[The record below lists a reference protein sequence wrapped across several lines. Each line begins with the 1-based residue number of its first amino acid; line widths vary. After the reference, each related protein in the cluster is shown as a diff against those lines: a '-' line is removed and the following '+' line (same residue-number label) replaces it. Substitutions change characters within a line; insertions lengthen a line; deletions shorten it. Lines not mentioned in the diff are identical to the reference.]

1 MISKNF
7 VVPILLVGMVLLGV
21 IGCGSEPEALTEKKA
36 EASVAEPSVPSPL
49 KKELLG
55 SWDVVSI
62 FEKTTEEFFEYTEDE
77 EGVTEVATRALEFH
91 CAFADDN
98 SWVWNFRQEIVFKD
112 HADIP
117 LGTIEMIGTWSGT
130 YRIQASTLSFILKES
145 DTSIKSQPQGFFET
159 LVDLPEEV
167 PEAEGKQRL
176 AERFSEAFRF
186 DILAPI
192 NKSTITRQEDTL
204 ILMVSDAK
212 KIIFEKRK
220 HE

>member
-7 VVPILLVGMVLLGV
+7 IVPVLLVGMALLGLV
-21 IGCGSEPEALTEKKA
+21 GCGSEPEALTEEKA
-36 EASVAEPSVPSPL
+36 EASVVEPTVPSPS

-55 SWDVVSI
+55 SWDVVLI
-62 FEKTTEEFFEYTEDE
+62 FGKTTEEYFEYTEDE
-77 EGVTEVATRALEFH
+77 EGVANVETKALEFY
-91 CAFADDN
+91 CTFANDN
-98 SWVWNFRQEIVFKD
+98 SWIWNFRQEIVFKD

-117 LGTIEMIGTWSGT
+117 LGTLEVIGTWSGT
-130 YRIQASTLSFILKES
+130 YSVMTSTLSFILKES
-145 DTSIKSQPQGFFET
+145 DTSLKSQPQGFFET

-167 PEAEGKQRL
+167 PEADGKQRL
-176 AERFSEAFRF
+176 AESFSEIFRF

-192 NKSTITRQEDTL
+192 NKATITRQEDTL

-220 HE
+220 NQ